1 LGQLPCYALHV
12 PRRRPAILTAV
23 VLAVALLL
31 NGAALPAAAT
41 TSSHAERDSVTAP
54 IPAESGLGLPAQ
66 RIPDVARPARDLQ
79 PALARDREGTSTVA
93 FADSQRPPG
102 AALLVPARRARS
114 NPLRLRLHAT
124 DDPPH

>member
-1 LGQLPCYALHV
+1 M
-12 PRRRPAILTAV
+12 PRRRSAILTPV

-41 TSSHAERDSVTAP
+41 ASPHGERDSVAAP
-54 IPAESGLGLPAQ
+54 MPAESGLTLPAQ
-66 RIPDVARPARDLQ
+66 RVPDVARPARDLQ
-79 PALARDREGTSTVA
+79 PALMRDREAATSMVA
-93 FADSQRPPG
+93 FADSQPPLG
-102 AALLVPARRARS
+102 AALPVPARRARS

>member
-1 LGQLPCYALHV
+1 M
-12 PRRRPAILTAV
+12 
-23 VLAVALLL
+23 LAVALLL
-31 NGAALPAAAT
+31 NGAALRAT
-41 TSSHAERDSVTAP
+41 ATASPQGQRDSVTAP

-66 RIPDVARPARDLQ
+66 RVPDVARPARDLQ
-79 PALARDREGTSTVA
+79 PALVRDRGAGTSTVA
-93 FADSQRPPG
+93 FADSERPPG